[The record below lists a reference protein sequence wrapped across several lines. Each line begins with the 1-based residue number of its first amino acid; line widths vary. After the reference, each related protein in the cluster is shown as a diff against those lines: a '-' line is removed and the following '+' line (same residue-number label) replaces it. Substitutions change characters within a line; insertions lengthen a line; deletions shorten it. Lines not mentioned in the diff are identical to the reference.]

1 MPKTKTQ
8 RKRPGP
14 AKVNDAA
21 PIVLKMPADLR
32 EHIAA
37 AAKADGVS
45 VSAWIRLACHE
56 RALRAAWQRS
66 PEQSADPPPAKT
78 ARRDRS

>member
-1 MPKTKTQ
+1 MPKTTPR
-8 RKRPGP
+8 RKSSPGRRPGP
-14 AKVNDAA
+14 PKVNDAA
-21 PIVLKMPADLR
+21 PILLKLPADLR

-56 RALRAAWQRS
+56 RALRAAWQRT
-66 PEQSADPPPAKT
+66 EK
-78 ARRDRS
+78 